1 MKAIDKKFYIKYN
14 IVISYNENSAMKK
27 LFKTFLILIVVALC
41 GSIVIVEA
49 KGITIIRDDNPDGV
63 SVLSID
69 NENYYIEIDE
79 ETNVG
84 YVMQKLD
91 NETIVL
97 GTCKVSVIVGDK
109 DPEVLCVST
118 ENSMG
123 SLVIVTNSSVST
135 ISLSEGDISSIFT
148 IDTKVIINR

>member
-1 MKAIDKKFYIKYN
+1 MKI
-14 IVISYNENSAMKK
+14 
-27 LFKTFLILIVVALC
+27 TLC
-41 GSIVIVEA
+41 GSDVVVGI
-49 KGITIIRDDNPDGV
+49 KGITIIKDENPDGV

-97 GTCKVSVIVGDK
+97 GTCEVSVIVGDK
-109 DPEVLCVST
+109 DPEVLCVSA
-118 ENSMG
+118 ENSMW
-123 SLVIVTNSSVST
+123 SLVIVTDNSVST
-135 ISLSEGDISSIFT
+135 ISLSWRRY
-148 IDTKVIINR
+148 K

>member
-1 MKAIDKKFYIKYN
+1 
-14 IVISYNENSAMKK
+14 MKK
-27 LFKTFLILIVVALC
+27 LFKAFLILIVVALC
-41 GSIVIVEA
+41 GSIVFVEA

-84 YVMQKLD
+84 YVMQKLN

-97 GTCKVSVIVGDK
+97 GTCEVSVIVGDK
-109 DPEVLCVST
+109 DPEVLCVSA

-123 SLVIVTNSSVST
+123 SLVIVTDIDVST

>member
-1 MKAIDKKFYIKYN
+1 MYN
-14 IVISYNENSAMKK
+14 IIKRKKNSAMKK
-27 LFKTFLILIVVALC
+27 LFKAFLILIVVALC
-41 GSIVIVEA
+41 GSIVVEEV
-49 KGITIIRDDNPDGV
+49 KWIIIIRDDNPDGV
-63 SVLSID
+63 SLLLID

-91 NETIVL
+91 NETIAL
-97 GTCKVSVIVGDK
+97 GTCEVSVIVGDK
-109 DPEVLCVST
+109 NPEGLCVST

-123 SLVIVTNSSVST
+123 SLVIVTNNSVST
-135 ISLSEGDISSIFT
+135 ISLSEGDISSIFI

>member
-1 MKAIDKKFYIKYN
+1 
-14 IVISYNENSAMKK
+14 MKK
-27 LFKTFLILIVVALC
+27 LFKAFLILIVVALC

-84 YVMQKLD
+84 YVMQKLNNGEKYESELSHAHGALRPRD
-91 NETIVL
+91 GHGRGVCA
-97 GTCKVSVIVGDK
+97 GGD
-109 DPEVLCVST
+109 
-118 ENSMG
+118 
-123 SLVIVTNSSVST
+123 
-135 ISLSEGDISSIFT
+135 
-148 IDTKVIINR
+148 